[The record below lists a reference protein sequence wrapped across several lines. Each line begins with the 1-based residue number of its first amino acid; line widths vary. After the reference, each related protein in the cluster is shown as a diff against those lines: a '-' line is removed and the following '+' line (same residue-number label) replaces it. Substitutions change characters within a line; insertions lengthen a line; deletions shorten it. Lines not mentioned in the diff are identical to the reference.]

1 MEIKEEEEAK
11 LRKDNNK
18 VKKVKKDDFAK
29 GFSEPWA
36 AAFKLNKSLLHVDM
50 SYNNIEADDVEIIA
64 EGLKS
69 NHSILGIH
77 FTGNKGFVDM
87 KGFLLPG

>member
-18 VKKVKKDDFAK
+18 VKKVKRDDFVK

-36 AAFKLNKSLLHVDM
+36 AAFKHN
-50 SYNNIEADDVEIIA
+50 
-64 EGLKS
+64 
-69 NHSILGIH
+69 
-77 FTGNKGFVDM
+77 
-87 KGFLLPG
+87 

>member
-1 MEIKEEEEAK
+1 
-11 LRKDNNK
+11 
-18 VKKVKKDDFAK
+18 
-29 GFSEPWA
+29 
-36 AAFKLNKSLLHVDM
+36 M
-50 SYNNIEADDVEIIA
+50 SHNNIESDDVEIIA